1 MAAYILRNI
10 DPALWSRVKAMS
22 EAEGIPLR
30 AVILKLLELYGL
42 GEVVIRADKGNDRQ
56 EMFSLLESAASCWAY
71 IASDDACPKD
81 ERLAAERNAA
91 LARQVLIRADRKGNP

>member
-22 EAEGIPLR
+22 EADGIPLR

-42 GEVVIRADKGNDRQ
+42 GEVKIRA
-56 EMFSLLESAASCWAY
+56 
-71 IASDDACPKD
+71 
-81 ERLAAERNAA
+81 ERRE
-91 LARQVLIRADRKGNP
+91 K

>member
-42 GEVVIRADKGNDRQ
+42 GEVVIRADRSCNPNRPWVESIKDKGN
-56 EMFSLLESAASCWAY
+56 
-71 IASDDACPKD
+71 
-81 ERLAAERNAA
+81 
-91 LARQVLIRADRKGNP
+91 